1 MGRTWLFPQVRWNSR
16 SAQRLRR
23 GDAIEVTGVAFF
35 DFLHQQRGAAAN
47 GLSCIRCCAS
57 RRSRLWPVW
66 SLQVRASVDP
76 MKRTIYNVV
85 DTTSVAEVLHCFET
99 RDVDAW

>member
-47 GLSCIRCCAS
+47 GLELYPVLRIAPLSAVARVVAS
-57 RRSRLWPVW
+57 SARQR
-66 SLQVRASVDP
+66 
-76 MKRTIYNVV
+76 
-85 DTTSVAEVLHCFET
+85 
-99 RDVDAW
+99 